1 MGRAIDLFVTYR
13 FIKLLV
19 TPFEK
24 TDAYR
29 LGIIDADG
37 KRILVPGTTNKP
49 TPLRTVEEKSAYT
62 VLHKLVFNIKKIFAK
77 VPGLRTKLGTYA
89 AALFLLKDT
98 FKESVDD
105 PDIFEKEFMKYLKE
119 QGYEIDDTISEEVI
133 GFGEVLP
140 KGEYKLANDILNK
153 EEEELSAKKGDKVVA
168 FDDEAPVDT
177 ILGVDIF
184 PVVHVKTQEK
194 IYSGNEREKI
204 ISYTLTSIQTILAQN
219 RFAKIAY
226 EYFKSLKEPYVSPIA
241 SNIIKP
247 IILMSLIKLK
257 VKNKL
262 EFTNMNLKKSLNSIK
277 NKIGE
282 ILGHYPNLLV
292 NISELTPKA
301 IPSSDIIKKYQ
312 RNL

>member
-105 PDIFEKEFMKYLKE
+105 PDVFEKEFMKYLKE

-153 EEEELSAKKGDKVVA
+153 EEEELSAKKGDKVVV

-194 IYSGNEREKI
+194 IYVG
-204 ISYTLTSIQTILAQN
+204 
-219 RFAKIAY
+219 
-226 EYFKSLKEPYVSPIA
+226 
-241 SNIIKP
+241 
-247 IILMSLIKLK
+247 
-257 VKNKL
+257 L
-262 EFTNMNLKKSLNSIK
+262 ED
-277 NKIGE
+277 
-282 ILGHYPNLLV
+282 LV
-292 NISELTPKA
+292 
-301 IPSSDIIKKYQ
+301 Q
-312 RNL
+312 

>member
-24 TDAYR
+24 TDAFK

-37 KRILVPGTTNKP
+37 KRILEPGTSNKP
-49 TPLRTVEEKSAYT
+49 TILRTVEEKSAYT
-62 VLHKLVFNIKKIFAK
+62 VLHKLVFNIKKIFGK

-105 PDIFEKEFMKYLKE
+105 PDVFEKEFMKYLKE
-119 QGYEIDDTISEEVI
+119 EGYEIDNSISEEVI

-140 KGEYKLANDILNK
+140 KGEYKLASDILNK

-168 FDDEAPVDT
+168 YDDEAPVDT

-184 PVVHVKTQEK
+184 SVVHIKTQEK
-194 IYSGNEREKI
+194 IYVG
-204 ISYTLTSIQTILAQN
+204 
-219 RFAKIAY
+219 
-226 EYFKSLKEPYVSPIA
+226 
-241 SNIIKP
+241 
-247 IILMSLIKLK
+247 
-257 VKNKL
+257 L
-262 EFTNMNLKKSLNSIK
+262 EDLN
-277 NKIGE
+277 
-282 ILGHYPNLLV
+282 
-292 NISELTPKA
+292 
-301 IPSSDIIKKYQ
+301 Q
-312 RNL
+312 

>member
-37 KRILVPGTTNKP
+37 KRILEPGTTNKP
-49 TPLRTVEEKSAYT
+49 TTLRTVEERSAYT

-133 GFGEVLP
+133 GFGEILP

-194 IYSGNEREKI
+194 IYVG
-204 ISYTLTSIQTILAQN
+204 
-219 RFAKIAY
+219 
-226 EYFKSLKEPYVSPIA
+226 
-241 SNIIKP
+241 
-247 IILMSLIKLK
+247 
-257 VKNKL
+257 L
-262 EFTNMNLKKSLNSIK
+262 ED
-277 NKIGE
+277 
-282 ILGHYPNLLV
+282 LV
-292 NISELTPKA
+292 
-301 IPSSDIIKKYQ
+301 Q
-312 RNL
+312 